1 MKRIQLTQFAVCLLT
16 TVLSISCTGELSI
29 EVQDWI
35 TLPNEEIELDIKNR
49 VETVT
54 VSSKVAW
61 TAASD
66 VDWLVIEPSRGYAG
80 ETEVTITSTFEEDKE
95 ASGAIVFNSSQTGNF
110 KETHLAV
117 KHETLVADWIT
128 LPGKAVELDMK
139 NNSKTVVVSSKVNWT
154 AVSDSDWLV
163 FEPSKGNAGETEIKI
178 TSKLNEDKENSGTIM
193 FSSNDAGNLKDIPL
207 TVTQTT
213 LITDWITLPEEA
225 VELDIKNNSQTV
237 TISSEVA
244 WTATSG
250 VNWLTLEPSSG
261 NAGATEV
268 KITSTLNKDVGT
280 SGSIAFNSSEEG
292 HFKEKQ
298 LQVKQM
304 ALKTD
309 WITLPGGTVELDIKN
324 NAKTVTVSSTV
335 DWTASSDDN
344 WITIEPSSG
353 NAGTT
358 KVKITSRLN
367 EDKITYGTIT
377 FDSSEEGH
385 FKEKKLAIKQATL
398 ITDWITL
405 PEEAVKLNINSNSK
419 TVTINSKVDW
429 FTTPDDNWLV
439 IEPSKGHSGKT
450 EVKITSKLNENK
462 ETSGAITFD
471 SSQEGHFKE
480 KKLTVN
486 TVLSTTVSN
495 THINMSIKAPQE
507 STTVMTAFGWKIE
520 SCPEWLTAA
529 PLQGS
534 GTMEIKLSLKSLQYD
549 CYEEG
554 EIIIVDDNLDRVS
567 VKVSHI
573 KYFDEAF
580 AQVLQNKGYI
590 QDASR
595 IDLNIVKE
603 IEALEINEAGL
614 TNLTGIDFFKSLKEL
629 NCSYN
634 DLRNLDISSNTNL
647 TRLTCNYNIHLY
659 HLDVSN
665 NVNLSHLHCS
675 DTGLSNLNVSNNVNL
690 LFLLCDNYYLR
701 NLDVS
706 KNTNLEELYCRFCQL
721 TNLDISK
728 NINLTMLDCAGNPLA
743 TLDVSKNINLRTLK
757 CYKTQL
763 TSLDISKNTNL
774 ETLWCMDTKLTSL
787 NISNNINLEYLDCY
801 DNAQLKDLV
810 CDKNIN
816 LINLWCYNTQLT
828 NLDVSKY
835 LNLDDLRCNDTQ
847 LTNLDISKNIKLTVL
862 DCSGNPLMNLDI
874 SKNTWLRILDCH
886 NTLLTNLDISKN
898 TSLQYLYCK
907 ENPGNGSKF
916 PVKAW
921 FNNYS
926 IPNTLNIDAKSWEY
940 NGNTIT
946 IDFYK

>member
-1 MKRIQLTQFAVCLLT
+1 MKRTQLKQFAVCLLT
-16 TVLSISCTGELSI
+16 TALSISCTGELSI

-35 TLPNEEIELDIKNR
+35 KLPDEEIELDIKNR

-61 TAASD
+61 TAVSD
-66 VDWLVIEPSRGYAG
+66 VDWLAIEPSRGYAG

-95 ASGAIVFNSSQTGNF
+95 TSGAIVFNSSQEGNF
-110 KETHLAV
+110 KETRLPV

-128 LPGKAVELDMK
+128 LPGKAVELDIK

-154 AVSDSDWLV
+154 AVSDADWLV
-163 FEPSKGNAGETEIKI
+163 FEPSSGKAGETEVKI
-178 TSKLNEDKENSGTIM
+178 TSTLNEDKENSGTIM
-193 FSSNDAGNLKDIPL
+193 FSSSDAGNLKDIQL

-225 VELDIKNNSQTV
+225 VELDIKNNSSTV
-237 TISSEVA
+237 AIISETA

-250 VNWLTLEPSSG
+250 VDWLTLEPSSG
-261 NAGATEV
+261 NAGTTEV
-268 KITSTLNKDVGT
+268 KISSTLNKDVGS
-280 SGSIAFNSSEEG
+280 SGSITFNSSEEG

-298 LQVKQM
+298 LQVKQV

-309 WITLPGGTVELDIKN
+309 WMTLPGGTVELDIKN
-324 NAKTVTVSSTV
+324 NVKTVTVSSTV
-335 DWTASSDDN
+335 GWTATSDDN
-344 WITIEPSSG
+344 WIIIEPSSG

-358 KVKITSRLN
+358 KVRITSTLN
-367 EDKITYGTIT
+367 EDKIASGTIT

-385 FKEKKLAIKQATL
+385 FKEKKLTVRQTIL
-398 ITDWITL
+398 ERDWITL

-419 TVTINSKVDW
+419 TVTINSRVDW
-429 FTTPDDNWLV
+429 FATPDDNWIV

-450 EVKITSKLNENK
+450 EVKITSRLNENK
-462 ETSGAITFD
+462 ETSGTITFD

-495 THINMSIKAPQE
+495 THINVSVKDPQE

-534 GTMEIKLSLKSLQYD
+534 GTMEIKLSLKSLLYD
-549 CYEEG
+549 CHEEG

-567 VKVSHI
+567 VKVSHM

-603 IEALEINEAGL
+603 IEALEINKAGL

-647 TRLTCNYNIHLY
+647 THLTCNYNINLC

-665 NVNLSHLHCS
+665 NVNLSYLHCS
-675 DTGLSNLNVSNNVNL
+675 ETGLSNLNVSNNVNL

-721 TNLDISK
+721 TKLDVSK
-728 NINLTMLDCAGNPLA
+728 NINLTTLDCAGNPLA

-763 TSLDISKNTNL
+763 TNLDISKNTNL
-774 ETLWCMDTKLTSL
+774 EALWCMDTKLTSL

-816 LINLWCYNTQLT
+816 LMSLFCYNTQLT
-828 NLDVSKY
+828 NLDVSK
-835 LNLDDLRCNDTQ
+835 
-847 LTNLDISKNIKLTVL
+847 NIKLRVL
-862 DCSGNPLMNLDI
+862 DCSGNPLTNLDV
-874 SKNTWLRILDCH
+874 SKNTWLYQLDCH

-898 TSLQYLYCK
+898 TSLRHLCCK

-921 FNNYS
+921 FSNYS

-940 NGNTIT
+940 NGNTIA